1 MAQIKSNLLIGK
13 RTFTRYSDEYNDLQI
28 NFIPIYFIE
37 DQKNLYIGVMN
48 DMVGTQKGSFPLNYL
63 IGTNQINSKYLSKT
77 YKK

>member
-48 DMVGTQKGSFPLNYL
+48 FH
-63 IGTNQINSKYLSKT
+63 
-77 YKK
+77 